1 MSSKLKGDL
10 APKSNKTPY
19 ELRLEILHLAQ
30 HIIDR
35 ENENKLAV
43 LHLQNE
49 KSERLT
55 PLDETLIQSIPL
67 SFQGS
72 DDEILLVAKKLN
84 DFVSNG

>member
-10 APKSNKTPY
+10 APSSNKTPY

-35 ENENKLAV
+35 ENENQLAV

-49 KSERLT
+49 KSET
-55 PLDETLIQSIPL
+55 PIEDQD
-67 SFQGS
+67 FQRTE
-72 DDEILLVAKKLN
+72 DKILGVAKKLN
-84 DFVSNG
+84 NFVSNG

>member
-10 APKSNKTPY
+10 APSSNKTPY

-35 ENENKLAV
+35 ENENQLSI

-49 KSERLT
+49 KS
-55 PLDETLIQSIPL
+55 DD
-67 SFQGS
+67 FGS
-72 DDEILLVAKKLN
+72 DYPVFRNSEEEILKIARKLN
-84 DFVSNG
+84 CFVSNG

>member
-49 KSERLT
+49 KSERFT
-55 PLDETLIQSIPL
+55 PLDKT
-67 SFQGS
+67 FQGS
-72 DDEILLVAKKLN
+72 EDEILLVAKKLN

>member
-35 ENENKLAV
+35 ENENQLAV

-49 KSERLT
+49 KSESFT
-55 PLDETLIQSIPL
+55 PIEDQG
-67 SFQGS
+67 FQCTE
-72 DDEILLVAKKLN
+72 DKILEVAKKLN
-84 DFVSNG
+84 NFVSNG